1 MMLHSI
7 AIGWSITES
16 ISIKTV
22 DVKNHYAHRQKPH
35 SGSAKMILN
44 VSY

>member
-16 ISIKTV
+16 ISLKTV
-22 DVKNHYAHRQKPH
+22 DVKIITPTGKNHIADQP
-35 SGSAKMILN
+35 S
-44 VSY
+44 

>member
-16 ISIKTV
+16 ISLKTV

-35 SGSAKMILN
+35 SGSARLILN
-44 VSY
+44 VLY